1 MLYLKY
7 NPVEN
12 RSFEEEENKDA
23 TEREKVE
30 RRTKVQEDI
39 RKRIIKNKKLAE
51 KRKEL
56 SEIAR

>member
-12 RSFEEEENKDA
+12 LSFEEENKDA